1 MVNISDTTIVQPA
14 VDSKTVG
21 LLVVDLQTRLA
32 PAIPESA
39 AVVARTSRLLSA
51 AEAAGLP
58 VLATEQYSKGL
69 GPTVPELRRRLAEER
84 IFEKAAFAAPRE
96 GGFLEAL
103 SGLGLRTLTVAGMEA
118 HVCVQQTVLCLLE
131 QGIAVHLVGDAVA
144 SRAPL
149 NKAVALQRM
158 AAAGAHITDTEAA
171 LAWLA
176 GLRCD
181 SPPARRAEGAPGR
194 LSSQQTPH

>member
-14 VDSKTVG
+14 VDSKTLG

-39 AVVARTSRLLSA
+39 AVVARISRLLSA

-69 GPTVPELRRRLAEER
+69 GPTVPELRRRLPPQR
-84 IFEKAAFAAPRE
+84 IFEKTAFAAPRE
-96 GGFLEAL
+96 GDFHEAL
-103 SGLGLRTLTVAGMEA
+103 SGLGLRTLMVVGMEA

-131 QGIAVHLVGDAVA
+131 QGIAVHPVGDAVA

-149 NKAVALQRM
+149 SKAVALRRM
-158 AAAGAHITDTEAA
+158 AAAGARITDIAAA

-176 GLRCD
+176 GLRAGG
-181 SPPARRAEGAPGR
+181 SPAYRAEGGPGAR
-194 LSSQQTPH
+194 PSQQTPR

>member
-14 VDSKTVG
+14 VVSKTLG

-39 AVVARTSRLLSA
+39 AVVARISRLLSA

-69 GPTVPELRRRLAEER
+69 GPTVPELRRHVAEEC
-84 IFEKAAFAAPRE
+84 IFEKTAFAAPRE
-96 GGFLEAL
+96 GGFRDVL
-103 SGLGLRTLTVAGMEA
+103 SGLGLRTLMVAGMEA

-131 QGIAVHLVGDAVA
+131 QGFAVHLVGDAVA
-144 SRAPL
+144 SRVPL
-149 NKAVALQRM
+149 NKAVALHRM

-171 LAWLA
+171 LVWLG
-176 GLRCD
+176 GLQSNR
-181 SPPARRAEGAPGR
+181 PPARRA
-194 LSSQQTPH
+194 

>member
-1 MVNISDTTIVQPA
+1 MVNISDVPIVQPA
-14 VDSKTVG
+14 VDSKTLG
-21 LLVVDLQTRLA
+21 LLLVDLQTRLA

-39 AVVARTSRLLSA
+39 AVVARISRLLSA

-58 VLATEQYSKGL
+58 VLATEQYSNGL
-69 GPTVPELRRRLAEER
+69 GPTVPDLRRRLADER
-84 IFEKAAFAAPRE
+84 IFEKTAFAAPRE
-96 GGFLEAL
+96 GGFRNAL
-103 SGLGLRTLTVAGMEA
+103 SKLGLRSLIVAGMEA

-131 QGIAVHLVGDAVA
+131 QGFAVHLVGDAVA

-149 NKAVALQRM
+149 NKAVALHRM

-171 LAWLA
+171 LAWLG

-181 SPPARRAEGAPGR
+181 SPSARRAGGAPGA
-194 LSSQQTPH
+194 LP